1 MSEGDQH
8 GTGGV
13 AGAPSL
19 DEQIRIFCRAV
30 GVTVEALEARL
41 GLGAGGLGHHRLA
54 AAGGQDP
61 ELAAALRRAFPGVD
75 WVPGSESF
83 PGEGWQPTTAAG
95 AAEGGR
101 SETETERRML
111 KIWRKVLGVEVVGLH
126 DDFRALGGDSIKASK
141 ILSRI
146 RDVFEIRLPM
156 EIAAQ
161 ATTVSDLAALVDRAL
176 EVERTVILRVHQ
188 ESGPH
193 RGGG

>member
-1 MSEGDQH
+1 
-8 GTGGV
+8 
-13 AGAPSL
+13 
-19 DEQIRIFCRAV
+19 
-30 GVTVEALEARL
+30 
-41 GLGAGGLGHHRLA
+41 
-54 AAGGQDP
+54 
-61 ELAAALRRAFPGVD
+61 
-75 WVPGSESF
+75 
-83 PGEGWQPTTAAG
+83 TAAG

-111 KIWRKVLGVEVVGLH
+111 KIWRKVLGVEVIGLH

-161 ATTVSDLAALVDRAL
+161 AATVSDLAALVDRAL